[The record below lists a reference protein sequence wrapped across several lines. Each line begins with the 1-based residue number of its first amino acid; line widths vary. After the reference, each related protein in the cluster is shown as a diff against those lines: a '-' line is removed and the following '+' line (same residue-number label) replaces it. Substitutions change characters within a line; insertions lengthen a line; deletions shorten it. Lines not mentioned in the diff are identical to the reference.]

1 MAQLNETLSVNKI
14 AFTMSNKTWRMNS
27 VITKENKEIE
37 GEEERCDMQ
46 IEIYKVK
53 DQEKYCVDF
62 QRKAGSAILFYDN
75 ANLVISELN
84 MLNNTTLNEWTNNL

>member
-1 MAQLNETLSVNKI
+1 
-14 AFTMSNKTWRMNS
+14 
-27 VITKENKEIE
+27 
-37 GEEERCDMQ
+37 MQ
-46 IEIYKVK
+46 IEIFKVK

-84 MLNNTTLNEWTNNL
+84 MLNNTTAEE

>member
-84 MLNNTTLNEWTNNL
+84 MLNNTTLNE